1 MSEALSWTVCNNLML
16 NFEQLSTLNLK
27 PSTAKISVL
36 LPLVRKF
43 EYIFTKQC
51 AEVT

>member
-1 MSEALSWTVCNNLML
+1 MI

-36 LPLVRKF
+36 LPLVRNFVIKSIF
-43 EYIFTKQC
+43 EYIVTQQC
-51 AEVT
+51 AEVHNNIKI